1 MDKFK
6 LLRHDVIVQFTMR
19 SLKTLKFQTCKPRYC
34 LELTKIFKTLT
45 TICVTKLVNIRL
57 VIEFNVSVAVMD
69 KISNFS
75 LN

>member
-6 LLRHDVIVQFTMR
+6 LLCHDVIVQFTMR
-19 SLKTLKFQTCKPRYC
+19 SLKTLKFKTCKPRYC
-34 LELTKIFKTLT
+34 LKLTKILKTLT

-69 KISNFS
+69 
-75 LN
+75 